1 MDDAIKKDLL
11 KTIPKVDEILNL
23 FHTDAPYSLKL
34 KAVREAI
41 AQTRQNILSGIIT
54 ENVTN
59 DGVLKLSAYIL
70 SLIEKPSLKRVVN
83 ATGVVVHTNLGRSLL
98 PEYLLQ
104 DLAEIANLYSNLE
117 YNLEL
122 GKRGSRYTHVEDILC
137 ELTGAEAGLVV
148 NNNAAAVLIILD
160 TMANGKEVIVSRG
173 ELVEIG
179 GSFRVPDVM
188 KKSNAILKEIGTTN
202 RTHLHDYENAVTPET
217 ALFMKVHQS
226 NFHIMGFTKM
236 VAVKELKEI
245 SFKTNIPI
253 FEDLGSGS
261 FVDFSKYGMKYEPT
275 VQDTIKQGADI
286 VSFSGDKL
294 LGGPQAGIIVG
305 NKEHINK
312 IKKNPLNRALRID
325 KLTLVALERILLLYR
340 DMDRAVKT
348 IPTLKMLTYSQQ
360 ELRHKA
366 DFLNNKISGLNLELF
381 QNEVCETISKV
392 GGGAL
397 PHQALK
403 TFAIKLMPEKGISAN
418 NMEEYLRDYKI
429 PVIVRIEEDSIIMD
443 VRTIQDTDIDVI
455 LNALTAFNKE
465 QSV

>member
-1 MDDAIKKDLL
+1 MDDSIKKNLL

-23 FHTDAPYSLKL
+23 FNTESPYSLKL

-41 AQTRQNILSGIIT
+41 SQIRQNILTGIIT
-54 ENVTN
+54 QNVTN
-59 DGVLKLSAYIL
+59 DDVIKLAIYIL
-70 SLIEKPSLKRVVN
+70 SLFEKPSLRRVVN

-98 PEYLLQ
+98 PESLLK
-104 DLAEIANLYSNLE
+104 DLAEIASLYSNLE
-117 YNLEL
+117 YNLEQ
-122 GKRGSRYTHVEDILC
+122 GKRGSRYVHVEDILC
-137 ELTGAEAGLVV
+137 ELTGGEAGLVV

-160 TMANGKEVIVSRG
+160 TMAKEKEVIVSRG

-188 KKSNAILKEIGTTN
+188 QKSAAILKEIGTTN
-202 RTHLHDYENAVTPET
+202 RTHLHDYENAVTSET

-236 VAVKELKEI
+236 VAVKELKAL
-245 SFKTNIPI
+245 SLKTNIPI

-275 VQDTIKQGADI
+275 VQDAIKQGADI

-305 NKEHINK
+305 KKEYINK

-325 KLTLVALERILLLYR
+325 KLTLVALERILMLYR
-340 DMDRAVKT
+340 DMNRAIRT
-348 IPTLKMLTYSQQ
+348 IPTLRMLTYSHQ
-360 ELRHKA
+360 ELREKA
-366 DFLNNKISGLNLELF
+366 ELLNKKISELKLEII

-397 PHQALK
+397 PHQILK
-403 TFAIKLMPEKGISAN
+403 TFAIKLVPKIGVSAN
-418 NMEEYLRDYKI
+418 SMEIYLRTYSI

-443 VRTIQDTDIDVI
+443 VRTIQEADITIILDV
-455 LNALTAFNKE
+455 LMAFNKE
-465 QSV
+465 KSV